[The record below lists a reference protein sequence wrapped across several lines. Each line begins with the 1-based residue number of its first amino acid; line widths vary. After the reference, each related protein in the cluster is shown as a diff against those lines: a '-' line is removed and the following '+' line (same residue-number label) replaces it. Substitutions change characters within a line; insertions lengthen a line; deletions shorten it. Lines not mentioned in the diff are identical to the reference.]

1 MNYTEAV
8 TYIEQI
14 PRFAIKEP
22 LAHAKELL
30 RRVGDPQ
37 NDMKVIHVAGTNGK
51 GSVCAYLASMLQEGG
66 YSCGL
71 FTSPHLVSMNERFR
85 VNGEMMDDASFV
97 RLFGKVKQVID
108 EFAAEG
114 REHPSYFEILF
125 VVGMLYFKEKQV
137 EYAVLETG
145 LGGRLDATN
154 TVSRPLACIITS
166 VSLDHTEYL
175 GDTVDKIAAEKAG
188 IIKPGVPVI
197 FDGSNPAA
205 AEVIQKRARE
215 LGSPAYRLEGSMY
228 EMVSNTPGGIRFL
241 FAGKDELSIPYV
253 AAYQMMNA
261 SLAYFTMK
269 VLKDVHEI
277 EDETLRSGI
286 AKTKWEGRM
295 ETILPRVIVD
305 GAHNEDGIRRFV
317 ETAVHFKRDYKITI
331 LFSAVADKRYRSM
344 IAKISSQIQP
354 DAVVAAQIE
363 GDRIVPAQELA
374 EEFLKNGCRQVY
386 VQPDIEK
393 AFEQAQILRGDGL
406 LFCVGSLYLVGE
418 VKKCLR
424 RHKHDKL

>member
-1 MNYTEAV
+1 
-8 TYIEQI
+8 
-14 PRFAIKEP
+14 
-22 LAHAKELL
+22 
-30 RRVGDPQ
+30 
-37 NDMKVIHVAGTNGK
+37 
-51 GSVCAYLASMLQEGG
+51 
-66 YSCGL
+66 
-71 FTSPHLVSMNERFR
+71 
-85 VNGEMMDDASFV
+85 
-97 RLFGKVKQVID
+97 
-108 EFAAEG
+108 
-114 REHPSYFEILF
+114 
-125 VVGMLYFKEKQV
+125 
-137 EYAVLETG
+137 
-145 LGGRLDATN
+145 
-154 TVSRPLACIITS
+154 
-166 VSLDHTEYL
+166 
-175 GDTVDKIAAEKAG
+175 
-188 IIKPGVPVI
+188 
-197 FDGSNPAA
+197 
-205 AEVIQKRARE
+205 
-215 LGSPAYRLEGSMY
+215 
-228 EMVSNTPGGIRFL
+228 
-241 FAGKDELSIPYV
+241 
-253 AAYQMMNA
+253 
-261 SLAYFTMK
+261 MK